1 MKTLK
6 DLKFDVVG
14 QDSEEG
20 CQYQTEETI
29 KVLKAEAVKCL
40 SYGIEDMKR
49 PEQIAD
55 KIIKNFIDFFGWTE
69 EDLK

>member
-6 DLKFDVVG
+6 DF
-14 QDSEEG
+14 EEHILG
-20 CQYQTEETI
+20 YQREIAFKETYLFEE
-29 KVLKAEAVKCL
+29 LKAEAVKCL